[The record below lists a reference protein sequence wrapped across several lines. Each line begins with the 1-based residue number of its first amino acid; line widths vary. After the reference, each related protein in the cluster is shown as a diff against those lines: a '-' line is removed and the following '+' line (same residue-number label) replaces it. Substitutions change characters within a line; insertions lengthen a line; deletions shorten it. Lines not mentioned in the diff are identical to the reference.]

1 MKEKLESILSELKAI
16 GFPISKIEMELG
28 FSNGLLGKAK
38 NGVTNLSDEKMLL
51 LENFYRMKTG
61 NSIEPEEELEAEP
74 ETVLVVSETGLKEKP
89 SVQRNAKVDEVMAK
103 INKDFGPGTIMRL
116 GDAPTQKFDVISTGS
131 LMIDRATGING
142 LPRGRFVE
150 IYGPES
156 SGKTTITLHVI
167 AEAQKLGLMC
177 AFIDAEHAFDAE
189 YAASLNVNVDEL
201 NVSQPDYGEQAL
213 EIADRLISTGLFGV
227 VVVDSVAALTP
238 KAEIEGEMGDS
249 KMGLHARLMS
259 QACRKLVGIVAKSNT
274 LLVFVNQIR
283 MKIGAYGNPEVVPG
297 GEALKFYSSIRI
309 EVRRSTYLKDGEV
322 SVGNLTKVKIV
333 KNKCAPPFK
342 TAEFDIL
349 YGQGIDRIGELIDLA
364 VESGVVKKSSSWYS
378 YNDTKLGQGR
388 DAVRELLEAN
398 PEMIAEIE
406 SKIL

>member
-51 LENFYRMKTG
+51 LQNFYKMKTG
-61 NSIEPEEELEAEP
+61 NSIELEDEP

-238 KAEIEGEMGDS
+238 KSEIEGEMGDS

-274 LLVFVNQIR
+274 LLIFVNQIR
-283 MKIGAYGNPEVVPG
+283 MKIGGYGNPEVVPG
-297 GEALKFYSSIRI
+297 GEALKFYSSIRMD
-309 EVRRSTYLKDGEV
+309 VRKSTQLKDGEV

-364 VESGVVKKSSSWYS
+364 VEKNVVKKSGSWYS
-378 YNDTKLGQGR
+378 YNDSKLGQGR